1 METVL
6 QDLRYAARML
16 VKNPGFTLVAV
27 VTLALGIGANTAI
40 FSVVDRVLLNRLPYT
55 QPDRLVMIWGTN
67 PLQDREIDLV
77 SPADFEDWRKLNTVF
92 EDLAASRDAAYSLTG
107 MGEPETIT
115 GYRFAGNFF
124 RVLGVNAAIGR
135 TFAEDDDGA
144 GSERVVVLGHKLW
157 QRRFGGDP
165 SVIGRSITLS
175 GNPYTIIGVMPAGF
189 AHPQTVE
196 MWAPL
201 KLATAPPQVLANRQR
216 RFLRVMARLKPGVTL
231 HQAQAEMDQ
240 IAIRLQQENPQTNAA
255 QGVKIVGIREQYA
268 GDARTPLL
276 VLLGAVGFVLLIA
289 CANIANLFL
298 ARAASRQK
306 EIAIRLALGAAR
318 GRLIRQFLTES
329 VLLSLIGGA
338 CGLVV
343 SLWSTG
349 FLVSLFPKNIAN
361 LSLPQVDEIPINSRV
376 MGFTV
381 LVALATGILFGLVPA
396 VQSAKVDLNN
406 TLKETGSSV
415 AAGLRSGRFRGGL
428 VVAEMALALVL
439 LIGAGLMI
447 KSFWRLQQA
456 DLGLNTHN
464 VLTMEVQLPD
474 YKYSERQK
482 RQAFLEE
489 AMRRIESLP
498 GVQSAGAINFLP
510 LTGFWGTSTFTIEG
524 QPTPPPGAEPE
535 ADNRL
540 VTENYFRTVGMRLL
554 KGRTFT
560 EQDTANAPHVAI
572 LNETAA
578 RRFFPDQDPI
588 GKRIN
593 QGDAAEPNIIEI
605 IGVVNDV
612 KAFGLEEETHV
623 DLYRPFAQSSFPLI
637 AFAVRTAGD
646 PMSLVSAVTGEIWSV
661 DKDQPVFKIIAM
673 DQLAAESTT
682 LRRVSMSL
690 VVAFAMLALVLATVG
705 IYGVISY
712 SVSQRTH
719 EIGLRMALGAQGRD
733 VLKMLIKEGLLLAL
747 IGVGLG
753 LGAGIALTRFLS
765 SVLYG
770 VGATDPAT
778 FILVPIL
785 LIGVAMAACFVPARR
800 ATKVDPMVALRYE

>member
-1 METVL
+1 MEKL
-6 QDLRYAARML
+6 FQDLRYAARML
-16 VKNPGFTLVAV
+16 VKNPGFTIVAV

-55 QPDRLVMIWGTN
+55 RPDRLVMVWGTN
-67 PLQDREIDLV
+67 PQQDREIDLV
-77 SPADFEDWRKLNTVF
+77 SPADFEDWRRLNTVF
-92 EDLAASRDAAYSLTG
+92 EDLAASRDASYSLTG
-107 MGEPETIT
+107 MGEPVSIV

-157 QRRFGGDP
+157 RRRFGGDP

-175 GNPYTIIGVMPAGF
+175 GNPYTIIGVMPARF

-201 KLATAPPQVLANRQR
+201 KLASLPPQVLANRQR

-231 HQAQAEMDQ
+231 DQAQAEMDQ
-240 IAIRLQQENPQTNAA
+240 IAIRLQQENPQTNAG
-255 QGVKIVGIREQYA
+255 QGVKIVSIQKEYA

-338 CGLVV
+338 CGLVLT
-343 SLWSTG
+343 LWSTG

-361 LSLPQVDEIPINSRV
+361 LSLPHVDEIPINGRV

-381 LVALATGILFGLVPA
+381 LLALATGIIFGLVPA
-396 VQSAKVDLNN
+396 IQSAKIDLNN
-406 TLKETGSSV
+406 TLKETGSNV

-456 DLGLNTHN
+456 DLGLDTHN
-464 VLTMEVQLPD
+464 VLTMEVMLPD
-474 YKYSERQK
+474 YKYNEPRK
-482 RQAFLEE
+482 RQAFLQE
-489 AMRRIESLP
+489 AMSRIENLP
-498 GVQSAGAINFLP
+498 GVQSAGAISFLP

-524 QPTPPPGAEPE
+524 QPPPAPGAEPE
-535 ADNRL
+535 ADNRV
-540 VTENYFRTVGMRLL
+540 VTENYFRTMGMRLL
-554 KGRTFT
+554 RGRAFT
-560 EQDTANAPHVAI
+560 DQDSANAPHVAI

-578 RRFFPDQDPI
+578 RRFFPDEDPI

-593 QGDAAEPNIIEI
+593 LGDATEPNMTEI

-623 DLYRPFAQSSFPLI
+623 DLYRPFVQAPFPLI

-646 PMSLVSAVTGEIWSV
+646 PMSLVSAVTAEIWSV
-661 DKDQPVFKIIAM
+661 DKDQPVFKVISM
-673 DQLAAESTT
+673 EQLAAESVT

-690 VVAFAMLALVLATVG
+690 VVAFAVLALVLATVG

-747 IGVGLG
+747 IGVALG
-753 LGAGIALTRFLS
+753 LGAGIVLTRFMA

-778 FILVPIL
+778 FILVPLL